1 MKIVRVAKK
10 DDNNVVVYLDNDEKL
25 FLSYEVFLKNGL
37 RKNVE
42 IPDGHFDFLIEENQK
57 YHIKKRAYSY
67 IARRHHSVFEI
78 RTKLRRKKY
87 DNKLIEEVLTELVAG
102 GYLNDEEFSEIFADE
117 NIRLKLWGRNKVKA
131 ELMKR
136 GVNSGVI
143 DIALNK
149 MFPDG
154 NDVGNAIEL
163 VRKKYRL
170 LKDRTP
176 DEMKLKQKLYTF
188 LSSRG
193 YDYESSKEAV
203 NSVINESSTNK

>member
-1 MKIVRVAKK
+1 MKVIRVVKK
-10 DDNNVVVYLDNDEKL
+10 DDNNVIVYLDNDEKL

-57 YHIKKRAYSY
+57 FHIKKRAYSY

-78 RTKLRRKKY
+78 KTKLRRKKY
-87 DNKLIEEVLTELVAG
+87 DNRLIEEILSELIAG
-102 GYLNDEEFSEIFADE
+102 KYLDDHEFADIFADE
-117 NIRLKLWGRNKVKA
+117 NIRLKLWGRNKIKA

-136 GVNSGVI
+136 GVESGTI
-143 DIALNK
+143 DEVLNK
-149 MFPDG
+149 KFPDG
-154 NDVGNAIEL
+154 NDVTNAVEL
-163 VRKKYRL
+163 VQKKYRL

-176 DEMKLKQKLYTF
+176 DEMKLRQKLYSF

-193 YDYESSKEAV
+193 YDYETSKEAV
-203 NSVINESSTNK
+203 NMVVRDSETG

>member
-10 DDNNVVVYLDNDEKL
+10 DENNVIVYLDNDEKL

-37 RKNVE
+37 RKNIE
-42 IPDGHFDFLIEENQK
+42 IPDGHFDLLIEENQK
-57 YHIKKRAYSY
+57 HHIKKRAYSY

-87 DNKLIEEVLTELVAG
+87 DEKLIEGVIAELVEG

-117 NIRLKLWGRNKVKA
+117 NIRLKLWGRNKIKA

-143 DIALNK
+143 DIALSK
-149 MFPDG
+149 KFPEG

-193 YDYESSKEAV
+193 YDYASCKEAV
-203 NSVINESSTNK
+203 NVVISESAIE